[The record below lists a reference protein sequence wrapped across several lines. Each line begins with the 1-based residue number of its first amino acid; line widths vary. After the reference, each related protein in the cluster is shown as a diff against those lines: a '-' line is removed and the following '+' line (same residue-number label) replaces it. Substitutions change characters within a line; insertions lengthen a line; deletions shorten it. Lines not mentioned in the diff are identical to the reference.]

1 MKSATLLQDG
11 AFLLT
16 FKKSQIYIWSFTHFF
31 VPLQAK
37 RRNSVKKLLY
47 LIGVVLLMA
56 CSERQEYVRMLEQAK
71 TLMHDEPDSALMII
85 DSLGQHEAEFGKSFR
100 MRYRLHRLNALNK
113 VDTLFHSADEARELT
128 DYFDDHG
135 TPNEQMLAYY
145 LLGRAYYDI
154 HESPMA
160 LSCFQTATE
169 RADTTATD
177 CDYRQ
182 LSRVYGQMSNIFY
195 QQNLMRQSLEY
206 SILEE
211 DYAWKGKDTLN
222 ALRSVAGT
230 IFIYQRLSKTDS
242 AILKCEEVYSQFRRY
257 GYNNYAV
264 SYLPS
269 IIGNLIE
276 EGYMNRA
283 SIYLNA
289 YELESGYF
297 DASHNIEKGREVY
310 YYNKGLYYM
319 SIDKLDS
326 AEYFFRKELRDGKDF
341 NNQNAGSR
349 GLALLY
355 QKRHMPDSAAKYALY
370 SYEMNDSV
378 YAQMAMQEVE
388 KTRALYDYSRNQRIA
403 EEARDKADKEQRKV
417 RFAIFILVVFIT
429 IGFLIG
435 KKIYGVRKKERMN
448 YEEKLSSLAKTQSEV
463 IQLRAHEQTL
473 YKLLQEKENCALKLQ
488 EDIESYKAKAG
499 LQKDSS
505 ETRLEKS
512 AIYSSLCKLAAKGVE
527 LTDDQWQQV
536 YVMVID
542 ILPNFYKL
550 ISEKKHELSE
560 NEFKTCILIRLHFN
574 PKTVANMV
582 GLSPSSITKI
592 RINMMEK
599 LFGEGGKSKELDE
612 RLMQYT

>member
-1 MKSATLLQDG
+1 M
-11 AFLLT
+11 
-16 FKKSQIYIWSFTHFF
+16 
-31 VPLQAK
+31 
-37 RRNSVKKLLY
+37 KKLLY
-47 LIGVVLLMA
+47 LIIGVVLLMA
-56 CSERQEYVRMLEQAK
+56 CSERQEYVRMLERAK
-71 TLMHDEPDSALMII
+71 AVMNDKPDSALAVL

-113 VDTLFHSADEARELT
+113 VDTLFRSTDEAKELAE
-128 DYFDDHG
+128 YFDDHG

-154 HESPMA
+154 HEAPMA

-378 YAQMAMQEVE
+378 YAHMAMQEVE
-388 KTRALYDYSRNQRIA
+388 RTHAMYDYSRNQRIA
-403 EEARDKADKEQRKV
+403 EEARDKAEREQRIV
-417 RFAIFILVVFIT
+417 WAVLTILVLLMMASAYIAREVYKKRKEMQQAYSRKVSDLAKAQADIVRLRSLAEHT
-429 IGFLIG
+429 EELSTLIAE
-435 KKIYGVRKKERMN
+435 KETEMQKMADEIDS
-448 YEEKLSSLAKTQSEV
+448 YKEKLGTQRESAESLLEDSS
-463 IQLRAHEQTL
+463 IYHELT
-473 YKLLQEKENCALKLQ
+473 K
-488 EDIESYKAKAG
+488 KAG
-499 LQKDSS
+499 K
-505 ETRLEKS
+505 
-512 AIYSSLCKLAAKGVE
+512 AVE
-527 LTDDQWQQV
+527 LTNDDWHQV
-536 YVMVID
+536 NVLAIET
-542 ILPNFYKL
+542 LPNFYKF
-550 ISEKKHELSE
+550 ISSKKLEL
-560 NEFKTCILIRLHFN
+560 NDKEFKTCMLVRMHFA
-574 PKTVANMV
+574 PKDIANMLGV
-582 GLSPSSITKI
+582 SQAYITKL
-592 RINMMEK
+592 RNNMMPK
-599 LFGEGGKSKELDE
+599 LFGMEGNSKELDE
-612 RLMQYT
+612 KLMQFT